1 MIGIL
6 MKLLCII
13 SSKLFPLFISLK
25 ILVAR
30 LRKSTHVAMN
40 ENKNKWDG
48 VINSNLGW
56 IKTNFGA
63 LLPPFRVWKQKHF
76 LECGKYIWHIFVN
89 ECPKYI
95 VCMSL
100 TSRVALAY
108 KSFDKFV
115 CVCGWLF
122 FIFQKSGGKNF
133 SPHRAEDLA
142 IIRTPC
148 VFLVDIR
155 PPQIA
160 S

>member
-1 MIGIL
+1 
-6 MKLLCII
+6 
-13 SSKLFPLFISLK
+13 
-25 ILVAR
+25 
-30 LRKSTHVAMN
+30 
-40 ENKNKWDG
+40 
-48 VINSNLGW
+48 
-56 IKTNFGA
+56 
-63 LLPPFRVWKQKHF
+63 
-76 LECGKYIWHIFVN
+76 
-89 ECPKYI
+89 
-95 VCMSL
+95 MSL